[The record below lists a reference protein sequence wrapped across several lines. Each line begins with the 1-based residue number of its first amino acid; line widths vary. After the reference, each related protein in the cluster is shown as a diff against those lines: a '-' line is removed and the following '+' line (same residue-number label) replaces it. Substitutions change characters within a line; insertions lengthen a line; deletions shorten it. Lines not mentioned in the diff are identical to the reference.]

1 MSAVLEARI
10 AGLEARMTALEARG
24 SGGSAS
30 NGGQS
35 NGGGEVA
42 SDYEMGGMYGDKV
55 IGKDPKQWLDQGG
68 ESYAGNKMSEC
79 PSDYLLAVAG
89 LYEWQARKDEEQ
101 GKTYRPKSGKNVG
114 VDMPTAPL
122 KRKDAALARGWA
134 KRNAGAQSAPQ
145 APSAA
150 PTRQPRQAVPQG
162 PPKAAQDDY
171 SDFGDD
177 DNGLPF

>member
-24 SGGSAS
+24 GGSAS
-30 NGGQS
+30 SGGGQS
-35 NGGGEVA
+35 NEGGAIA

-55 IGKDPKQWLDQGG
+55 IGKDPKQWLDRGG

-79 PSDYLLAVAG
+79 PSDYLLAVAEF
-89 LYEWQARKDEEQ
+89 YDWQARKDDEQ
-101 GKTYRPKSGKNVG
+101 GKTYKPKSGKNIG

-134 KRNAGAQSAPQ
+134 KRNASAQAAPQ
-145 APSAA
+145 ASSAA
-150 PTRQPRQAVPQG
+150 PTRQPRQSVPQG

-171 SDFGDD
+171 DSFGDFD
-177 DNGLPF
+177 EAPPF